1 MNKKLNDLRG
11 MGSNELTLKLT
22 ELRNELAK
30 EQAVKS
36 TNTRPENPGKARK
49 LRVQVARIL
58 TIQTEKEMKGIS
70 KKAEV
75 KH

>member
-36 TNTRPENPGKARK
+36 TNTRPESPGRARK

-58 TIQTEKEMKGIS
+58 TIQTEKAKQASS